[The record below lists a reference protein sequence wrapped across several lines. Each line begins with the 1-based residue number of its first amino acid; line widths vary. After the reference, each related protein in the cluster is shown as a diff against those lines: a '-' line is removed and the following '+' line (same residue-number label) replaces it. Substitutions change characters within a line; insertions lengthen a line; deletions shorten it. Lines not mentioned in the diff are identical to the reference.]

1 MTGYQIF
8 YTTTAVEDLDTWQTI
23 SVPVTTSADM
33 INLEKNS
40 QYAVAVCAKTKTG
53 LGRLSAVVDN
63 VKIKPE
69 DVPLHL
75 TAEDLSTHSMTL
87 RWSRPVRLN
96 PIEYRVRCT
105 VQHST
110 LLFLFFFLL
119 NFSLISSYILASRL
133 PMTRSKNSLT
143 LMA

>member
-1 MTGYQIF
+1 M
-8 YTTTAVEDLDTWQTI
+8 EDLDTWQTI
-23 SVPVTTSADM
+23 SVPVTTSADL

-96 PIEYRVRCT
+96 PIEYRVR
-105 VQHST
+105 
-110 LLFLFFFLL
+110 LLHGFNFHVYDTGKCFQKISFLIFFNLL
-119 NFSLISSYILASRL
+119 MFR
-133 PMTRSKNSLT
+133 
-143 LMA
+143 